1 MGLTF
6 DSTKKKNL
14 EDIQIVNKKKDNQ
27 RVIALAG
34 NPNTGKSTVF
44 NALTGLRQHTGN
56 WPGKTVVN
64 FQGSFNYKEKEFILV
79 DLPGTY
85 SLLASSTEEEVARDY
100 ICFGNADLTVV
111 VLDAT
116 CIERNLNLLL
126 QILEI
131 TPKVLVCLNL
141 MDEAKKKNIKID
153 IDELSKKLK
162 VPIIPTSA
170 RSGIGIE
177 DLKEAIYE
185 NVLKEK
191 WEETLKINYSESINN
206 EINKIS
212 SLLKSKYSGINYRW
226 TALRLLD
233 GDESIKQS
241 IRKYVSE
248 DFIVDDSEIEEE
260 IKKIREKQNNKVRD
274 IIVSDIYK
282 QCEDIVK
289 STINKS
295 KNKILQ
301 QQKIDNILTSKATG
315 IPIMLLMLTL
325 ILWIT
330 IEGANVPSEFLAKVL
345 FSFEDKLMDLLIT
358 IKLPIWFCKIVVL
371 GGYKTLAWVVSVM
384 LPPMA
389 IFFPLFTILED
400 SGYLPRVCFNLDKA
414 FKKACCHGKQVLTM
428 CMGFGCNA
436 AGVIACRIIDSPR
449 ERLIAILTNN
459 FVPCNGRF
467 PTLIALS
474 IIFVGGTFAS
484 DRANSIVAALMVVAL
499 VVLGVI
505 ITLISSFI
513 LSKTILKGMP
523 SSFTLELP
531 PYRKPQIGR
540 VIYTSIIDRTIFVLC
555 RAMVVAA
562 PAGLITYILSNVMI
576 GDMSIVAHIANFL
589 QPFGKLIGLD
599 GYILMAFLLGFPANE
614 IVLPILLMG
623 YLSNGV
629 MIEHDSIEQL
639 KNILVNNGWTYLTLL
654 NTMLFSLL
662 HFPCGT
668 TIWTIKKETGSNK
681 WTLVSFLMP
690 TVIAIVVCFIT
701 TIISKI
707 IF

>member
-14 EDIQIVNKKKDNQ
+14 KDIQIIEKKKDNQ
-27 RVIALAG
+27 TVIALAG

-44 NALTGLRQHTGN
+44 NALTGLKQHTGN

-64 FQGSFNYKEKEFILV
+64 FQGSYNYKDQEFILV

-100 ICFGNADLTVV
+100 ICFGEADLIVV

-131 TPKVLVCLNL
+131 TPRVLVCLNL
-141 MDEAKKKNIKID
+141 MDEAEKKSIKIN

-162 VPIIPTSA
+162 VPIVPTAA
-170 RSGIGIE
+170 RSGAGIK

-185 NVLKEK
+185 NISKEE
-191 WEETLKINYSESINN
+191 WGETLKINYSESIND
-206 EINKIS
+206 EIEKLS
-212 SLLKSKYSGINYRW
+212 SLLKEKYKGINHRW

-233 GDESIKQS
+233 GDESIKES
-241 IRKYVSE
+241 IRKYVNE
-248 DFIVDDSEIEEE
+248 DFIIDDREFEDE
-260 IKKIREKQNNKVRD
+260 IKSFREKENNKVRD

-282 QCEDIVK
+282 QCEEIVK
-289 STINKS
+289 DTVDKN
-295 KNKILQ
+295 KNKILK
-301 QQKIDNILTSKATG
+301 QQKIDSILTSKSIG

-330 IEGANVPSEFLAKVL
+330 IEGANVPSELLAKIL
-345 FSFEDKLMDLLIT
+345 FSLEDKLMNLLIM
-358 IKLPIWFCKIVVL
+358 IKVPLWLRNILVL
-371 GGYKTLAWVVSVM
+371 GIYKTLAWVISVM

-428 CMGFGCNA
+428 CMGLGCNA

-449 ERLIAILTNN
+449 ERLIAILTNS

-540 VIYTSIIDRTIFVLC
+540 VIYTSIIDRTIFVLF

-599 GYILMAFLLGFPANE
+599 GYILMAFLLGLPANE

-681 WTLVSFLMP
+681 WALVSFLMP
-690 TVIAIVVCFIT
+690 TAVAIVVCFIT
-701 TIISKI
+701 TLISKI

>member
-14 EDIQIVNKKKDNQ
+14 EDIQIVNKKKNNQ
-27 RVIALAG
+27 SVIALAG

-85 SLLASSTEEEVARDY
+85 SLLASSSEEEVARDY
-100 ICFGNADLTVV
+100 ICFGNADLIVV

-185 NVLKEK
+185 NVFKEK
-191 WEETLKINYSESINN
+191 WEETLKINYSEDINN
-206 EINKIS
+206 EIDKVS
-212 SLLKSKYSGINYRW
+212 SLLEKKYSGINYRW

-241 IRKYVSE
+241 IRKYVNE
-248 DFIVDDSEIEEE
+248 DFIVDDKEIEEE

-274 IIVSDIYK
+274 TIVSDIYK
-282 QCEDIVK
+282 QCEEIVED
-289 STINKS
+289 SVNKS
-295 KNKILQ
+295 RNKILQ
-301 QQKIDNILTSKATG
+301 QQKIDNILTSKAVG

-330 IEGANVPSEFLAKVL
+330 IEGANVPSELLAKML
-345 FSFEDKLMDLLIT
+345 FSFEDKLMNLLST
-358 IKLPIWFCKIVVL
+358 IKLPIWFCEILVL
-371 GGYKTLAWVVSVM
+371 GVYKTLAWVVSVM

-436 AGVIACRIIDSPR
+436 AG
-449 ERLIAILTNN
+449 
-459 FVPCNGRF
+459 
-467 PTLIALS
+467 
-474 IIFVGGTFAS
+474 
-484 DRANSIVAALMVVAL
+484 
-499 VVLGVI
+499 
-505 ITLISSFI
+505 
-513 LSKTILKGMP
+513 
-523 SSFTLELP
+523 
-531 PYRKPQIGR
+531 
-540 VIYTSIIDRTIFVLC
+540 
-555 RAMVVAA
+555 
-562 PAGLITYILSNVMI
+562 
-576 GDMSIVAHIANFL
+576 
-589 QPFGKLIGLD
+589 
-599 GYILMAFLLGFPANE
+599 
-614 IVLPILLMG
+614 
-623 YLSNGV
+623 
-629 MIEHDSIEQL
+629 
-639 KNILVNNGWTYLTLL
+639 
-654 NTMLFSLL
+654 
-662 HFPCGT
+662 
-668 TIWTIKKETGSNK
+668 
-681 WTLVSFLMP
+681 
-690 TVIAIVVCFIT
+690 
-701 TIISKI
+701 
-707 IF
+707 